1 MQPLWRQFQWNP
13 AVRSP
18 HYYTWRQGTDVATFL
33 QTQKMEVSARAVR
46 VPHGQLC
53 ARGRSEREHPKWWW
67 LQNWFHLMLIKG
79 PAAQHQWNACPNDFS
94 GKWLKYRTHF
104 LTHFT
109 ALLHGERWGFPSVWR
124 HSQLHTLRFNQ
135 LKPELDC
142 FFGGQNDNCFSKSE
156 VQPPNYLNWEAEVP
170 LPLVTWSC
178 LTPRFIPPSSQH
190 K

>member
-1 MQPLWRQFQWNP
+1 MLQLSSKHRKWRFLHEQYGSLTDSWVHEGG
-13 AVRSP
+13 VRESIP
-18 HYYTWRQGTDVATFL
+18 SDDGSRTDFISCLSKDL
-33 QTQKMEVSARAVR
+33 QHNTSEMP
-46 VPHGQLC
+46 VP
-53 ARGRSEREHPKWWW
+53 
-67 LQNWFHLMLIKG
+67 IIY
-79 PAAQHQWNACPNDFS
+79 S
-94 GKWLKYRTHF
+94 GKWLKYLTHF

-109 ALLHGERWGFPSVWR
+109 ALLHGERWGFQSVWR
-124 HSQLHTLRFNQ
+124 HSQLHTLHFNQ

-156 VQPPNYLNWEAEVP
+156 VQPPNYLNWEEEVP